1 VASRYPPTPDAI
13 KRKLDSLR
21 PPGASERPS
30 APVVLEQDEVTGVI
44 NLALER
50 IAVANASTAVEV
62 AARRLMR
69 ESCATQEIMRSL
81 SPPPSPA
88 APAEAAAATTPADPS
103 ADGA

>member
-50 IAVANASTAVEV
+50 IAQAH
-62 AARRLMR
+62 AR
-69 ESCATQEIMRSL
+69 IMRDSRDHAL
-81 SPPPSPA
+81 ALA
-88 APAEAAAATTPADPS
+88 APIAS
-103 ADGA
+103 GAR